1 MSMQPAAPAPT
12 TSDKLHDL
20 ALQAETS
27 LEQLATALAHA
38 GADETATKAV
48 GQCAAIMRK
57 IVAAMGKSEADA
69 PPEPRPTIG
78 SATDEMM
85 AARGQQPPQ

>member
-1 MSMQPAAPAPT
+1 MASPAPAAT
-12 TSDKLHDL
+12 QSDKLHDL
-20 ALQAETS
+20 ALSAENN

-48 GQCAAIMRK
+48 AQCAAVMRK
-57 IVAAMGKSEADA
+57 IVAAMGKSTADA
-69 PPEPRPTIG
+69 PPEAAPPRPTIG

-85 AARGQQPPQ
+85 AQRGQ